1 MKKQANSRHCFVCGV
16 HNDNG
21 LKIFF
26 YDEEPGKVT
35 ASVTVPRH
43 FQGYP
48 GIVHGGV
55 IAAMLDEVS
64 GRTMMSGDDVSRWM
78 VTASLSIRYRKP
90 VPVEKPLKLVGTLK
104 ADNGIIVRAHGEIQD
119 ENGIL
124 LAEGD
129 AVMANVPKTLQSS
142 IDELTSDDWQIYP
155 DQEGL

>member
-1 MKKQANSRHCFVCGV
+1 
-16 HNDNG
+16 
-21 LKIFF
+21 
-26 YDEEPGKVT
+26 
-35 ASVTVPRH
+35 
-43 FQGYP
+43 
-48 GIVHGGV
+48 
-55 IAAMLDEVS
+55 
-64 GRTMMSGDDVSRWM
+64 M

>member
-1 MKKQANSRHCFVCGV
+1 MKKQANSRHCFVCGIN
-16 HNDNG
+16 NDNG

-35 ASVTVPRH
+35 ARVTVPRH

-64 GRTMMSGDDVSRWM
+64 GRTVMSGDDTMRWM

-90 VPVEKPLKLVGTLK
+90 VPVGKPLKLVGTLK
-104 ADNGIIVRAHGEIQD
+104 EDNGMIIRAHGEIQD
-119 ENGIL
+119 EAGTL
-124 LAEGD
+124 LAEGE
-129 AVMANVPKTLQSS
+129 AVMTNAPKNLQTS
-142 IDELTSDDWQIYP
+142 IDTLTTEDWKIYP

>member
-16 HNDNG
+16 NNDNG
-21 LKIFF
+21 LKIKF
-26 YDEEPGKVT
+26 YDEKPGSVL
-35 ASVTVPRH
+35 ASVVVPRH

-64 GRTMMSGDDVSRWM
+64 GRTAMGDLENTRWM
-78 VTASLSIRYRKP
+78 VTASLSIRYRRP

-104 ADNGIIVRAHGEIQD
+104 QDSGLIIRAHGEIQD
-119 ENGIL
+119 ENGLL

-129 AVMANVPKTLQSS
+129 AVMTNVPKNLQTS
-142 IDELTSDDWQIYP
+142 IDTLTNEDWQIYP
-155 DQEGL
+155 D